1 MNKGDNM
8 NIDDI
13 IDIEIEMLDRKKQKH
28 LYKIK
33 TNIIIGVLK
42 C

>member
-28 LYKIK
+28 LYTIN
-33 TNIIIGVLK
+33 NIIIVYIN
-42 C
+42 